1 MSTFFGIQMQIHS
14 VFGMTAVMLLSVL
27 VGALIGFEREAHG
40 HPAGIRTH
48 ILVCLGSTLITLVS
62 ANMGNGSNDRIAAQI
77 VTGVGFLG
85 AGAII
90 RDGATVRGLTTAA
103 SIWVTAAIGIALG
116 TSPWFGQIAF
126 ISAGI
131 VLVTLWGLT
140 RIEHWVDRVAGR
152 PVLLDLTISDKAGVL
167 AAIRSSLAEHGS
179 KVISVN
185 VESGKVAGTRIVNI
199 KVSPAMMRDSIH
211 LVELLSD
218 HPEISSVRLEA

>member
-1 MSTFFGIQMQIHS
+1 MFFGIAFQQHS
-14 VFGMTAVMLLSVL
+14 VWGMTAVMLLSVAL
-27 VGALIGFEREAHG
+27 GALIGFEREAHG

-116 TSPWFGQIAF
+116 TSPWFGQVACIC
-126 ISAGI
+126 AGI

-140 RIEHWVDRVAGR
+140 RMERWIDRVAGR
-152 PVLLDLTISDKAGVL
+152 PLLLDLTITDDPGVL
-167 AAIRSSLAEHGS
+167 TEIRLLLEKHGS
-179 KVISVN
+179 KILSVSM
-185 VESGKVAGTRIVNI
+185 ETGKDAGTRLVNM
-199 KVSPAMMRDSIH
+199 KVAPALGADSIRI
-211 LVELLSD
+211 VEYLSD
-218 HPEISSVRLEA
+218 HKEVNSVRCDT